1 MPELAKWDSFYVIAG
16 SAAGTLIGL
25 QFVMMT
31 LIAGKPRTAAAEAGA
46 AFATPTI
53 VHFSVVL
60 FLAALSRA
68 PWQGIAIIAGVWGVM
83 GLSGV
88 VYALMIARRMRK
100 QGAYRPQFEDWIYHA
115 ALPLIAYGI
124 LAVSSF
130 TAVVHTREA
139 LFGVGGA
146 ALLLLL
152 VGIHNAWDSIAWHV
166 FVRLRET
173 HDGKSGDETS
183 RTEK

>member
-1 MPELAKWDSFYVIAG
+1 MPELARWDSFYVIIG
-16 SAAGTLIGL
+16 TAAGTLIGL

-31 LIAGKPRTAAAEAGA
+31 LIAGRPRTAGAEAGG

-60 FLAALSRA
+60 FLSALSRV
-68 PWQGIAIIAGVWGVM
+68 PWQEIAIVAIVWGAM
-83 GLSGV
+83 GCGGV
-88 VYALMIARRMRK
+88 VYALMVIRRMRK
-100 QGAYRPQFEDWIYHA
+100 QSAYRPEFEDWAYHA
-115 ALPLIAYGI
+115 GLPLIAYGI

-130 TAVVHTREA
+130 AAVAHTREA

-146 ALLLLL
+146 ALLLLF

-166 FVRLRET
+166 FVRLREMD
-173 HDGKSGDETS
+173 DGERRDETS
-183 RTEK
+183 RPEK